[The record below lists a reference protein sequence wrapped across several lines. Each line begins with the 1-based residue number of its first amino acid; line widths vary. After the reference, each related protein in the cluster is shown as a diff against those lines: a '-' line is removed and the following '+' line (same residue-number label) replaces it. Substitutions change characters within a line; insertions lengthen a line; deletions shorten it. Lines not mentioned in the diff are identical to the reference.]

1 MSCARDARVIGPDD
15 HLGDLP
21 RRSRQTAAAG
31 REVPGG
37 GHKHLVP
44 QHPPVVH
51 PCEVDIGPARG
62 LVRGPAHRSV
72 SLGDGVGEDLARGI
86 QVVKALE
93 DRVEAV
99 GVLQLPGDVLGE
111 GALLREVF
119 EGGEPCPRADLN
131 RLAVVGRNTVTGLH
145 LGVGLGAGLRGAAD
159 WVARV
164 LKIDGYLTHVP
175 VPWPGLLPPGKVPHG
190 LLVQTG

>member
-1 MSCARDARVIGPDD
+1 MGCARDTRVIGPDD

-21 RRSRQTAAAG
+21 GRSSQAAAAG

-44 QHPPVVH
+44 QHPPVLD
-51 PCEVDIGPARG
+51 PCEVDIGPSRG
-62 LVRGPAHRSV
+62 LVSGPAHRPV
-72 SLGDGVGEDLARGI
+72 SLGDEVGEYLARGI

-93 DRVEAV
+93 DGVAAV
-99 GVLQLPGDVLGE
+99 GVLHLPGDVLGE
-111 GALLREVF
+111 GTPLGEVL

-131 RLAVVGRNTVTGLH
+131 RLAVVGGNTVAGLH
-145 LGVGLGAGLRGAAD
+145 LGVGPGAGLRGATD

-175 VPWPGLLPPGKVPHG
+175 VPWPGLLPPGDVPHG
-190 LLVQTG
+190 FLVQTG